1 MVQNVEGSMTLPA
14 LRIIL
19 ADLAKCIPET
29 VLPSSTWEDLFGP
42 AHLHDAIWCPQL
54 IICDRLEDETERT
67 IKWEDAMKWRTVQDV
82 LDFLEARECEDR
94 G

>member
-1 MVQNVEGSMTLPA
+1 MTLPA

-29 VLPSSTWEDLFGP
+29 IHASSTWEDLFGLE
-42 AHLHDAIWCPQL
+42 HLHDAIWCPQL

-82 LDFLEARECEDR
+82 MDYLEAREA
-94 G
+94 GKMG

>member
-1 MVQNVEGSMTLPA
+1 MTLPA
-14 LRIIL
+14 LRLIM

-29 VLPSSTWEDLFGP
+29 VLPSSTWEDLFWP
-42 AHLHDAIWCPQL
+42 EHLHDVVWCPQL

-82 LDFLEARECEDR
+82 MDYLEAREA
-94 G
+94 GKMG